1 MSSTNA
7 APRTHE
13 APPLAPPRVR
23 ALAIGLER
31 AAAASEGAI
40 TIVAVP
46 SVAAP
51 VVAIADR
58 DDAIVAWEPRDQD
71 EAWAGVGTAAAVE
84 GRGPGRFT
92 EVARAADAILA
103 RVVEAPGAPAPRMF
117 GGLAFAPGAADAAP
131 WHGFGDARFAL
142 PRWTYVRR
150 GGLAWWL
157 LAVDAEHARDHAR
170 WYVEL
175 AELDHALRATAIAPA
190 AAVLERDDG
199 DRAAWARQVEDIR
212 AAIAAGRVAKV
223 VAARPCTATLAAPAS
238 VGAVLGRLGAAHPA
252 CTRYTFRSG
261 AAAFVGA
268 TPERLVRRRGLA
280 IDGEALAGS
289 IARGEADASARL
301 LASAKDRGEHE
312 LVVRAVVDALGRF
325 CARLDAPAEPRVR
338 ALRHILH
345 LHTPISGELVAP
357 AHVLEL
363 ARALHPTPAV
373 GGTPTADALAW
384 IAAHEPA
391 PRGWYAAP
399 VGWFDAR
406 GDGELVVAIRSGLLE
421 GRRAH
426 VWAGAGIVR
435 DSDAAA
441 EWDEVALKQRALLGA
456 LGGA

>member
-1 MSSTNA
+1 
-7 APRTHE
+7 
-13 APPLAPPRVR
+13 
-23 ALAIGLER
+23 
-31 AAAASEGAI
+31 
-40 TIVAVP
+40 
-46 SVAAP
+46 
-51 VVAIADR
+51 
-58 DDAIVAWEPRDQD
+58 
-71 EAWAGVGTAAAVE
+71 
-84 GRGPGRFT
+84 
-92 EVARAADAILA
+92 
-103 RVVEAPGAPAPRMF
+103 MF

-131 WHGFGDARFAL
+131 WHGFGDARFTL

-150 GGLAWWL
+150 GGLAWWM
-157 LAVDAEHARDHAR
+157 LAVDPEHARDHAR

-175 AELDHALRATAIAPA
+175 AELDHALRAHPA
-190 AAVLERDDG
+190 ASSATVIGRDDG
-199 DRAAWARQVEDIR
+199 DRAAWTRQVEGIR
-212 AAIAAGRVAKV
+212 AAIADGRVAKI
-223 VAARPCTATLAAPAS
+223 VAARPCTATLSSEAS
-238 VGAVLGRLGAAHPA
+238 IGAVLTRLGAAHPA
-252 CTRYTFRSG
+252 CTRYSFRSNG
-261 AAAFVGA
+261 PAFVGA

-280 IDGEALAGS
+280 VDGEALAGS
-289 IARGEADASARL
+289 IARGAPDAAERL

-345 LHTPISGELVAP
+345 LHTPITGELAEP
-357 AHVLEL
+357 AHVLAL
-363 ARALHPTPAV
+363 AAALHPTPAV

-406 GDGELVVAIRSGLLE
+406 GDGELVVAIRSGLLD
-421 GRRAH
+421 GRCAH

-435 DSDAAA
+435 DSDEAA

>member
-1 MSSTNA
+1 VTTTA
-7 APRTHE
+7 APLSRE

-31 AAAASEGAI
+31 ATAAGDDAI

-46 SVAAP
+46 SIAAP
-51 VVAIADR
+51 VAALADR
-58 DDAIVAWEPRDQD
+58 EDLVVAWEPRDQD
-71 EAWAGVGTAAAVE
+71 EAWAGVGVAASIEAH
-84 GRGPGRFT
+84 GPRRFDD
-92 EVARAADAILA
+92 VARAAGAIFA
-103 RVVEAPGAPAPRMF
+103 RVADAAGAPAARMF
-117 GGLAFAPGAADAAP
+117 GGLAFAPGAADLPP
-131 WHGFGDARFAL
+131 WRGFGDARFTL

-157 LAVDAEHARDHAR
+157 LAVDAAAARDHAR
-170 WYVEL
+170 WYLEL
-175 AELDHALRATAIAPA
+175 AELDHALRVPVAAHTAT
-190 AAVLERDDG
+190 VLERDDG
-199 DRAAWARQVEDIR
+199 DPAAWTRQVEDIR
-212 AAIAAGRVAKV
+212 AEIASGRVAKV
-223 VAARPCTATLAAPAS
+223 VAARPLAATLAAPAPI
-238 VGAVLGRLGAAHPA
+238 GAVLTRLGAAHPA
-252 CTRYTFRSG
+252 CTRYIFRSSG
-261 AAAFVGA
+261 AAFVGA

-280 IDGEALAGS
+280 VDSEALAGS
-289 IARGEADASARL
+289 IARAEPDAAERL
-301 LASAKDRGEHE
+301 LASAKDRGEHDW
-312 LVVRAVVDALGRF
+312 VVRAVVDALGRF

-345 LHTPISGELVAP
+345 LHTPIAGELAEP

-363 ARALHPTPAV
+363 AAALHPTPAV
-373 GGTPTADALAW
+373 GGTPTADAVAW

-399 VGWFDAR
+399 VGWFDAQ

-456 LGGA
+456 LGGT